1 MNLRGE
7 VVGINTAKLGGQH
20 VSGISFAIPMDTAWQ
35 VVQQL
40 MQHRN
45 VRRPYLGIK
54 FVSEALPSPH
64 LPGSHAPGD
73 ARQRVTGLEVAA
85 G

>member
-1 MNLRGE
+1 VRL
-7 VVGINTAKLGGQH
+7 
-20 VSGISFAIPMDTAWQ
+20 SGNSRQ
-35 VVQQL
+35 VIQQL

-54 FVSEALPSPH
+54 FVSEAHPASSQPRV
-64 LPGSHAPGD
+64 PGEVH
-73 ARQRVTGLEVAA
+73 QKVTVLEVAP